1 MSSGSH
7 SSRDQNTAPA
17 RSSRRWWR
25 LAGFCVGVLALAA
38 AVLALVSQ
46 RGSLDSAWQSA
57 RGAPVWLI
65 AAALLLPLANL
76 LFSSGSFWILTNRF
90 GRVGFA
96 EMLGLIASAWLL
108 NYLPVRPGL
117 VGRVAYHKVVNN
129 IPVRASA
136 AVLGANLGVGLVS
149 IALLAAGAIAAS
161 SIGLAQ
167 SAVIAI
173 MLGPFAGAGVLA
185 AFAAG
190 FNPWV
195 RPLAIA
201 FAFRYADSLVWAAR
215 YAVVFAIVGRPIG
228 MPESMAL
235 AVVAQAAMLV
245 PFVGNGLGVREW
257 AVGLVSR
264 ALPRTGEQSVFT
276 PASAGIT
283 GGASAIGLSADLVN
297 RVAELLVSIPIGIIA
312 TMWVARKLA
321 KHSGAPAPK

>member
-1 MSSGSH
+1 MTSGPQSSHDPSA
-7 SSRDQNTAPA
+7 TPA

-25 LAGFCVGVLALAA
+25 FAGFCVGVLALAA

-46 RGSLDSAWQSA
+46 RGSLDAAWRSA
-57 RGAPVWLI
+57 RGAPAWMI
-65 AAALLLPLANL
+65 AAALLLPLVNL
-76 LFSSGSFWILTNRF
+76 LCSSGSFWILTRRF
-90 GRVGFA
+90 GRVGFC

-136 AVLGANLGVGLVS
+136 AVLGANLGVGFIT

-161 SIGLAQ
+161 SLGLAR
-167 SAVIAI
+167 SAVGAI
-173 MLGPFAGAGVLA
+173 MLGPFAGAGLLA

-190 FNPWV
+190 FHPWI
-195 RPLAIA
+195 RPLAFA
-201 FAFRYADSLVWAAR
+201 FAFRYADSLVWAVR
-215 YAVVFAIVGRPIG
+215 YALVFAIVGRPIG
-228 MPESMAL
+228 VPESMAL

-257 AVGLVSR
+257 AVGLLSS
-264 ALPRTGEQSVFT
+264 ALPRSGEQSVFAPT
-276 PASAGIT
+276 AAGGAGVASAV
-283 GGASAIGLSADLVN
+283 GLSADLIN

-312 TMWVARKLA
+312 TMWVARTLA
-321 KHSGAPAPK
+321 RHRDNK